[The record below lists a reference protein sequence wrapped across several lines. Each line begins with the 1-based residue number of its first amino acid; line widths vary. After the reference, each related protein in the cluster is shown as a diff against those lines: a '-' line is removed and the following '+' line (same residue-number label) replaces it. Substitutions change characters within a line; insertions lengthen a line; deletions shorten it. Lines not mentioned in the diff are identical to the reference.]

1 MPTTICL
8 NMIVKNEAQIIRR
21 CLDSVRPF
29 IDRWVIV
36 DTGST
41 DGTQDIIRQHLAD
54 IPGELHERPW
64 RDFGFNR
71 TEALDLARGKADYV
85 LIMDADNIF
94 CAPAGWRWPQLGGDA
109 YFLTLR
115 SHGTEYVQN
124 LLVSDRFRWR
134 WVGVLHEYITTDAPH
149 KQERLADAWIDRRH
163 EGARSRDPDTFR
175 KDAAVL
181 EKALA
186 EEPGNA
192 RYAFYLGQSWRD
204 AGEHAKARDA
214 YRKTSTMGGWDEEV
228 WYSLYE
234 VANLNVVLGAT
245 PAEVRNAYLEA
256 YQFRPRRAEPLVA
269 LAAWHRNRSEWALAS
284 LFARAA
290 RGIPRPTET
299 LFLDASAYRW
309 RADDEAA
316 IAAYWTG
323 AYAECFA
330 LCWALLD
337 EDRAPEE
344 QRARIEMNRDFCVPT
359 VAATT
364 REYPADIIRH
374 LVDRVRGGA
383 PGRGVTLT
391 VTSCRRLELFERTV
405 NSFVNCC
412 RDIDAIDR
420 FVCIDDNSSAA
431 DRARMQELY
440 PFFEF
445 VFKDADAGGQARS
458 LNMLLDTVAT
468 PFWLHLDDDWHFLV
482 TTDYVSRALSILDRE
497 PGVAQVMFNRNYAET
512 PGDRT
517 LVGGILRRHPETGLR
532 YLIHEHVPD
541 AEAFEQY
548 LRRFPPGALSNAP
561 RLHFAIRPSLM
572 RTDAIRRP
580 GRFNESSAAFEHEF
594 ADRCMW
600 AGLQTAFFDTVA
612 CVHMGHPGAGI
623 EDIGRTSVRPP
634 HDAWQWS

>member
-186 EEPGNA
+186 DEPGNA

-204 AGEHAKARDA
+204 AGEYAKARDA

-234 VANLNVVLGAT
+234 VANMNVVLGAT

-269 LAAWHRNRSEWALAS
+269 LAAWHRGRSEWALAS
-284 LFARAA
+284 LFAKAA
-290 RGIPRPTET
+290 RVIPRPAET

-374 LVDRVRGGA
+374 LVDRVRERA
-383 PGRGVTLT
+383 PGSGVTLT
-391 VTSCRRLELFERTV
+391 VTSCRRLDLFERTV

-440 PFFEF
+440 PFLEFEF
-445 VFKDADAGGQARS
+445 ADWPEGGHAKCMNR
-458 LNMLLDTVAT
+458 LLDAVDT
-468 PFWLHLDDDWHFLV
+468 PCWLHLEDGWQFFV
-482 TTDYVSRALSILDRE
+482 TTDYVARALSILDNE
-497 PGVAQVMFNRNYAET
+497 PTVAQVLFNRNYAET
-512 PGDRT
+512 LQGRT
-517 LVGGILRRHPETGLR
+517 LVGGTLRRHPKSGLR
-532 YLIHEHVPD
+532 YLIHEHAAEGPERD
-541 AEAFEQY
+541 AFFQ
-548 LRRFPPGALSNAP
+548 RHPPGTLSSVAWP
-561 RLHFAIRPSLM
+561 HFALRPSLV
-572 RTDAIRRP
+572 RTAAIRGL
-580 GRFNESSAAFEHEF
+580 GRFDQTASGFEQAF
-594 ADRCMW
+594 ADRYAA
-600 AGLQTAFFDTVA
+600 AGLQSAFFDGVT
-612 CVHMGHPGAGI
+612 CTHSDQPSERLDNGSAGVPY
-623 EDIGRTSVRPP
+623 RL
-634 HDAWQWS
+634 WNWK